1 MQVDMD
7 KRRVSACSSEESM
20 LNKGLCEVTV
30 EADSDEEEQV
40 LLRAGQ
46 L

>member
-1 MQVDMD
+1 MQADMD
-7 KRRVSACSSEESM
+7 KERVSACSSEESI
-20 LNKGLCEVTV
+20 LSKGEVTV
-30 EADSDEEEQV
+30 EADSDGEEQV

>member
-7 KRRVSACSSEESM
+7 KERVSACSSEES
-20 LNKGLCEVTV
+20 KGLCEVRV
-30 EADSDEEEQV
+30 EADSDGEEQV